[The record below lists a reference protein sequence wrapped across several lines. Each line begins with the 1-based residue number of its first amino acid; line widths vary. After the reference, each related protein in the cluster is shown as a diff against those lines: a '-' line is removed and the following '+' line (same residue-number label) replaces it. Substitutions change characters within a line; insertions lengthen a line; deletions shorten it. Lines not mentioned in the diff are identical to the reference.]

1 MHMFTGVSLPENPG
15 HDTVYTLLPSAS
27 DDAYYR
33 ERTNRNIGWITE
45 TEQQILRDSV
55 IGIAGCGGMGGLLAS
70 LFCRMGI
77 GEVRVAD
84 SEVFDL
90 SNVNRQFGA
99 SRTSIGRSKALET
112 ARLTRAIC
120 DDNTLMVFP
129 QGITEESAQDFAQ
142 GCHIILD
149 EIEFWAVGSRILL
162 HQAAR
167 SFGASLLNCNA
178 VGFGSRLFRFDPEG
192 FTMEELL
199 DLSYEDAKVLQE
211 RIQSGTASTEEVTL
225 VMERMFRGLVPELPE
240 YASEDA
246 GYSTVSA
253 VRTRL
258 LTEQRASIVSSTPL
272 LASGFLATHTVF
284 ELLSKSTIPRVYQRP
299 PAAPGYLII
308 DAGFHEARVVH
319 RKGSD
324 L

>member
-1 MHMFTGVSLPENPG
+1 MRTFTGISLPKGADHN
-15 HDTVYTLLPSAS
+15 TVYRLLPNAP
-27 DDAYYR
+27 DDMYYR
-33 ERTNRNIGWITE
+33 ERTNRNIGWLTE
-45 TEQQILRDSV
+45 AEQQILRNSV
-55 IGIAGCGGMGGLLAS
+55 IGIAGCGGMGGMLAS

-77 GEVRVAD
+77 GEVRIAD

-99 SRTSIGRSKALET
+99 SRMSIGQSKALET

-120 DDNTLMVFP
+120 DDNTLVVFP
-129 QGITEESAQDFAQ
+129 QGIIEESVQDFAR

-167 SFGASLLNCNA
+167 ALGVPLLNCNA

-199 DLSYEDAKVLQE
+199 GFTYERAKLLQG
-211 RIQSGTASTEEVTL
+211 RIQSGAATAEEIAL
-225 VMERMFRGLVPELPE
+225 VMERMFQGLVPELPE
-240 YASEDA
+240 YACEGA

-253 VRTRL
+253 VRARL

-284 ELLSKSTIPRVYQRP
+284 ELLRKSAIPRVYQRP

-308 DAGFHEARVVH
+308 DAGFHEARVVT